1 MNNNM
6 YQMRPPYQNGNNDR
20 FIFPF
25 LTGALVGG
33 AAVGLT
39 RPRPIYNVAP
49 GAPGGNPGLVL
60 DLHIH
65 LIQVIRLLILII
77 LMVVMFQGLMV
88 ISILRYAFYLL
99 VIGD

>member
-6 YQMRPPYQNGNNDR
+6 YRPRPPRPNDNKDG
-20 FIFPF
+20 FFFFPF

-49 GAPGGNPGLVL
+49 YPMYGPRPYPAPYSYYSYGGYVPGPY
-60 DLHIH
+60 
-65 LIQVIRLLILII
+65 
-77 LMVVMFQGLMV
+77 G
-88 ISILRYAFYLL
+88 Y
-99 VIGD
+99 